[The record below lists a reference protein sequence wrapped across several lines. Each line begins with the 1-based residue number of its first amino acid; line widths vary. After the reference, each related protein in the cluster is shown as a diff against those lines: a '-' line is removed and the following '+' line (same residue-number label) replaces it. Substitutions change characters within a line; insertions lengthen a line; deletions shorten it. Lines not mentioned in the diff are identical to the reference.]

1 MNLTSQPL
9 VSIVTP
15 VYNGERYLAECIESV
30 LAQTY
35 QNWKYSIV
43 NNCSTDRTG
52 EIAKAYAKQDTR
64 ISIHTNDYFLPVI
77 QNHNRAFRL
86 VSQESR
92 YCKVVHAD
100 DWLYPEC
107 LTKMVEV
114 AEKYPSVGIVGS
126 YRLDGVKVNS
136 DGFPYTSTV
145 IPGREACRSV
155 MLGGKYIFGSPTT
168 LLLRSDRIRSHQS
181 FYNER
186 NFHADKEACFD
197 VLRNSDFG
205 FVYQVLSFTR
215 RHNKTGTTFAR
226 KLNTFFLGEL
236 IILKKYG
243 PLYLDEQEYKKVLR
257 EWTKRYYRFF
267 IKNIFLRRG
276 KRKEFWDYY
285 KTGLQ
290 ELGFPISSAKL
301 LKALVICH
309 FTKSYR

>member
-1 MNLTSQPL
+1 MNLASQPL

-15 VYNGERYLAECIESV
+15 VYNGEKYLAECIESV
-30 LAQTY
+30 LVQTY

-52 EIAKAYAKQDTR
+52 EIAKTYAEKDTR
-64 ISIHTNDYFLPVI
+64 ISIHTNDRFLSVI
-77 QNHNRAFRL
+77 QNHNHAFRL
-86 VSQESR
+86 ASQESK

-100 DWLYPEC
+100 DCLFPEC

-114 AEKYPSVGIVGS
+114 AEKYPSVGMVGS
-126 YRLDGVKVNS
+126 YRLDGVRVNS
-136 DGFPYTSTV
+136 DGFPYTSAV
-145 IPGREACRSV
+145 IPGHEACRSV

-168 LLLRSDRIRSHQS
+168 TLLRSGSIRSRKS
-181 FYNER
+181 FYNEK

-197 VLRNSDFG
+197 VLQNSDFG

-226 KLNTFFLGEL
+226 EANTFFLGEL

-243 PLYLDEQEYKKVLR
+243 PIYLSEQEYKKILR
-257 EWTKRYYRFF
+257 EWTKRYYRFYV
-267 IKNIFLRRG
+267 KNIFLRKG
-276 KRKEFWDYY
+276 KRKKFWNYY
-285 KTGLQ
+285 KAGLQ

-301 LKALVICH
+301 LKASLTSY
-309 FTKSYR
+309 FTKS